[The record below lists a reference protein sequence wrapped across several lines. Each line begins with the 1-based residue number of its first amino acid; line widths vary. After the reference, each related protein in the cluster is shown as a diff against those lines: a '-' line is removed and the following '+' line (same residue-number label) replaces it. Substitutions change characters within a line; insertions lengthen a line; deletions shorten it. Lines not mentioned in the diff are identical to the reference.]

1 MITPMLNEAWSA
13 LWANRLRSFLT
24 MLGMMIGVGAVI
36 LMSAIG
42 EGSKQTINDSIA
54 AMGSNLF
61 IVLSGSTTSGGA
73 HAGFGS
79 SATLT
84 LKDAAAISELSGVAA
99 VAPGVM
105 GTVQMIYGS
114 NNWSARISGSTTG
127 FFEVREWSVEKGYPF
142 SDADVRNGA
151 RVVVLG
157 QTVAA
162 NLFGDEDP
170 VGKTIRIKQS
180 PYTVVGVLA
189 KKGQSVMG
197 DDQDDTAIVPV
208 TTGQRNLF
216 GAQFKDSVRMIMV
229 KAQSEEIMPKVKNS
243 ITELLRERHRIRPG
257 AEDDFSVRNLSAVL
271 AASAEAAEVMSMLLG
286 AIASISLLVG
296 GIGIMNIMLVS
307 VTERTREI
315 GIRIAI
321 GAREKDILMQFLME
335 AVMISLIGCIIG
347 VGIGVGGAFLVQ
359 KIFTTTVVIT
369 QGSIVVA
376 FLVATG
382 VGIFFGFYPARKAA
396 KLEPIEALRY
406 Q

>member
-42 EGSKQTINDSIA
+42 EGSKQSINESIA

-73 HAGFGS
+73 RSGS
-79 SATLT
+79 GSTPTLT
-84 LKDAAAISELSGVAA
+84 AADAYAIAELPGVAA
-99 VAPGVM
+99 VAPTVI
-105 GTVQMIYGS
+105 GTAQMVYSS
-114 NNWSARISGSTTG
+114 NNWSARINASTTG
-127 FFEVREWSVEKGYPF
+127 FFTVREWAIDKGYAF
-142 SDADVRNGA
+142 SDSDIRSAT
-151 RVVVLG
+151 RVAVLG
-157 QTVAA
+157 QTVAT

-180 PYTVVGVLA
+180 PYIVVGVLA
-189 KKGQSVMG
+189 KKGQSMMG
-197 DDQDDTAIVPV
+197 DDQDDTVIIPL
-208 TTGQRNLF
+208 TTGQRKLF
-216 GAQFKDSVRMIMV
+216 GSQFKDSVRMIMV
-229 KAQSEEIMPKVKNS
+229 KAESEDIMPKVEKS
-243 ITELLRERHRIRPG
+243 INELLKERHRIRDG
-257 AEDDFSVRNLSAVL
+257 ADDDFTVRNLSAIL
-271 AASAEAAEVMSMLLG
+271 ATSAEAANVMSMLLG

-321 GAREKDILMQFLME
+321 GARQRDILMQFLME

-347 VGIGVGGAFLVQ
+347 VVIGVGGAFLVQ
-359 KIFTTTVVIT
+359 KIFETAVVIT
-369 QGSIVVA
+369 QSSIVVA

-382 VGIFFGFYPARKAA
+382 VGVFFGFYPARKAA

>member
-1 MITPMLNEAWSA
+1 MLNEAWSA

-42 EGSKQTINDSIA
+42 EGSKQTINESIA

-73 HAGFGS
+73 RAGFGS
-79 SATLT
+79 SPTLT
-84 LKDAAAISELSGVAA
+84 LKDAAAIEELPGVAA
-99 VAPGVM
+99 VAPGATGM
-105 GTVQMIYGS
+105 VQMIYGS
-114 NNWSARISGSTTG
+114 NNWSTRIGGSTTG

-142 SDADVRNGA
+142 SDADVRNA
-151 RVVVLG
+151 SRVVVLG

-189 KKGQSVMG
+189 KKGQSMMG
-197 DDQDDTAIVPV
+197 DDQDDTAIVPI

-229 KAQSEEIMPKVKNS
+229 KAQNEEIMPKVENS
-243 ITELLRERHRIRPG
+243 ITELLRERHRIRSG
-257 AEDDFSVRNLSAVL
+257 ADDDFSVRNLSAVL
-271 AASAEAAEVMSMLLG
+271 ATSAEAANVMSMLLG

-335 AVMISLIGCIIG
+335 AVMISLIGCLIG

-359 KIFTTTVVIT
+359 MIFETAVVIT
-369 QGSIVVA
+369 QSSIIIA
-376 FLVATG
+376 FVVATG
-382 VGIFFGFYPARKAA
+382 VGVFFGFYPARKAA

>member
-73 HAGFGS
+73 RAGFGS
-79 SATLT
+79 SPTLT
-84 LKDAAAISELSGVAA
+84 MKDAAAISELSGVAA
-99 VAPGVM
+99 VAPGAI

-114 NNWSARISGSTTG
+114 NNWSARIGGSTTG
-127 FFEVREWSVEKGYPF
+127 FFQVREWSVEKGYPF
-142 SDADVRNGA
+142 SDADVRNAA

-157 QTVAA
+157 QTVAT

-189 KKGQSVMG
+189 RKGQSMMG
-197 DDQDDTAIVPV
+197 DDQDDTAIVPI

-216 GAQFKDSVRMIMV
+216 GAQFKDSVRMIMA
-229 KAQSEEIMPKVKNS
+229 KAESEEIMPKVENS
-243 ITELLRERHRIRPG
+243 ITELLRERHRIRAG

-271 AASAEAAEVMSMLLG
+271 ATSAEAANVMSMLLG

-347 VGIGVGGAFLVQ
+347 VIIGVGGAFLVE
-359 KIFTTTVVIT
+359 KIFSTAIVIT
-369 QGSIVVA
+369 QSSIVVA

-382 VGIFFGFYPARKAA
+382 VGVFFGFYPARKAA

>member
-1 MITPMLNEAWSA
+1 MLNEAWSA
-13 LWANRLRSFLT
+13 LWANRLRSCLT
-24 MLGMMIGVGAVI
+24 MLGLMIGVGAVI

-42 EGSKQTINDSIA
+42 EGSKQTINESIA

-73 HAGFGS
+73 RAGFGS
-79 SATLT
+79 SPTLT
-84 LKDAAAISELSGVAA
+84 LKDAAAIEELPGVAA
-99 VAPGVM
+99 VAPGAT

-114 NNWSARISGSTTG
+114 NNWSARIGGSTTG

-142 SDADVRNGA
+142 SDADVRNA
-151 RVVVLG
+151 SRVVVLG

-189 KKGQSVMG
+189 KKGQSMMG
-197 DDQDDTAIVPV
+197 DDQDDTAIVPI

-229 KAQSEEIMPKVKNS
+229 KAQNEEIMPKVENS
-243 ITELLRERHRIRPG
+243 ITELLRERHRIRSG
-257 AEDDFSVRNLSAVL
+257 ADDDFSVRNLSAVL
-271 AASAEAAEVMSMLLG
+271 ATSAEAANVMSMLLG

-335 AVMISLIGCIIG
+335 AVMISLIGCLIG

-359 KIFTTTVVIT
+359 MIFETAVVIT
-369 QGSIVVA
+369 QSSIIIA
-376 FLVATG
+376 FVVATG
-382 VGIFFGFYPARKAA
+382 VGVFFGFYPARKAA

>member
-1 MITPMLNEAWSA
+1 MLNEAWSA

-42 EGSKQTINDSIA
+42 EGSKQTINESIA

-73 HAGFGS
+73 RAGFGS
-79 SATLT
+79 SPTLT
-84 LKDAAAISELSGVAA
+84 LKDAAAIEELPGVAA
-99 VAPGVM
+99 VAPGAT

-114 NNWSARISGSTTG
+114 NNWSARIGGSTTG

-142 SDADVRNGA
+142 SDADVRNA
-151 RVVVLG
+151 SRVVVLG

-189 KKGQSVMG
+189 KKGQSMMG
-197 DDQDDTAIVPV
+197 DDQDDTAIVPI

-229 KAQSEEIMPKVKNS
+229 KAQNEEIMPKVENS
-243 ITELLRERHRIRPG
+243 ITELLRERHRIRSG
-257 AEDDFSVRNLSAVL
+257 ADDDFSVRNLSAVL
-271 AASAEAAEVMSMLLG
+271 ATSAEAANVMSMLLG

-335 AVMISLIGCIIG
+335 AVMISLIGCLIG

-359 KIFTTTVVIT
+359 MIFETAVVIT
-369 QGSIVVA
+369 QSSIIIA
-376 FLVATG
+376 FVVATG
-382 VGIFFGFYPARKAA
+382 VGVFFGFYPARKAA

>member
-1 MITPMLNEAWSA
+1 MLNEAWSA

-42 EGSKQTINDSIA
+42 EGSKQSINDSIA

-61 IVLSGSTTSGGA
+61 IVMSGSTTSGGA
-73 HAGFGS
+73 RAGFGS
-79 SATLT
+79 APTLT
-84 LKDAAAISELSGVAA
+84 LKDATAISELSGVAA
-99 VAPGVM
+99 VAPGAM

-114 NNWSARISGSTTG
+114 NNWSARINGSTTG
-127 FFEVREWSVEKGYPF
+127 FFDVREWSVENGYPF
-142 SDADVRNGA
+142 SDADVRNA
-151 RVVVLG
+151 SRVVVLG
-157 QTVAA
+157 QTVAT
-162 NLFGDEDP
+162 NLFGDENP

-189 KKGQSVMG
+189 RKGQSMMG
-197 DDQDDTAIVPV
+197 DDQDDTAVVPI
-208 TTGQRNLF
+208 TTGLRNLF
-216 GAQFKDSVRMIMV
+216 GSQFKESVRMIMV
-229 KAQSEEIMPKVKNS
+229 KAESEEVMPKVENL
-243 ITELLRERHRIRPG
+243 INVLLRERHRIRSG
-257 AEDDFSVRNLSAVL
+257 ADDDFSVRNLSAVL
-271 AASAEAAEVMSMLLG
+271 ATSAEAADVMSMLLG

-296 GIGIMNIMLVS
+296 GIGIMNIMFVS

-335 AVMISLIGCIIG
+335 AVMISLIGCVIG
-347 VGIGVGGAFLVQ
+347 VGIGVGGAYLVQ
-359 KIFTTTVVIT
+359 MIFETAIVIT
-369 QGSIVVA
+369 QSSIIIA

-396 KLEPIEALRY
+396 KLEPIDALRY